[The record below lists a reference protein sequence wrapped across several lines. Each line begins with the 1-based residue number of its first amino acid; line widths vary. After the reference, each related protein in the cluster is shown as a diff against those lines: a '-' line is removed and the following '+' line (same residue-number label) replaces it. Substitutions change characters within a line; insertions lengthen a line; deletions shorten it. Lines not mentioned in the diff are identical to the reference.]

1 MELQGLLGN
10 SLLWLTVFFS
20 FLFFLFFL
28 HSGFASSMVVAI
40 LGRLLSG
47 AVSAG
52 SNVLVT
58 LVITDLLPM
67 REVAAWRAYINVMAV
82 MGRCVGGPLGG
93 WLADV
98 VGWRL

>member
-1 MELQGLLGN
+1 MI
-10 SLLWLTVFFS
+10 
-20 FLFFLFFL
+20 
-28 HSGFASSMVVAI
+28 VAI

-58 LVITDLLPM
+58 LVITDLIPV
-67 REVAAWRAYINVMAV
+67 REVPVWRAYINVFGV
-82 MGRCVGGPLGG
+82 VGRCVGGPLGG

-98 VGWRL
+98 IGWRL

>member
-1 MELQGLLGN
+1 MI
-10 SLLWLTVFFS
+10 F
-20 FLFFLFFL
+20 
-28 HSGFASSMVVAI
+28 AI

-52 SNVLVT
+52 NDVLVT
-58 LVITDLLPM
+58 LVVTDLLPV
-67 REVAAWRAYINVMAV
+67 REVAAWRSYINVMAV

-98 VGWRL
+98 IGWRL